1 MRAALVDR
9 PVDDDVQFT
18 VYRPRAVQPERAYRL
33 LAFVHKTD
41 HTPDEPDPIEEV
53 EQRAEA
59 ALGKEAPQYRPRSQD
74 ATSSFHHGEEIV
86 LVPEMDGVTFYPPAR
101 NFRWLRAVHQEEF
114 DLEVDPGRVGTTV
127 TGRLTVFLSSV
138 PIAEVPLKFPVVAD
152 DPAPQAPPDHVES
165 AQLYRRIFPSYSH
178 KDREIVDQVGYYVTS
193 MGDEFMRDV
202 SHLRSGQVWSE
213 ELRSMIRGSDV
224 FALYWSWN
232 SMYSPHVRAEWE
244 YALSLDRPG
253 FVRPVYWVDPRPEAP
268 EQDLPPAS
276 LDRLHFTRV
285 PLVTPQPS
293 PVPPVAPPTLAPA
306 GLTSSPAPSTVAAPS
321 IAPVA
326 EPPDMTPAAAA
337 NPPPPPG
344 PGPGFPAPPAAPP
357 PPTKAPRRRIGLLA
371 AVPAAAAAIALAIA
385 TMSGGGGGGVAKP
398 SPTTEEEFFDEVD
411 SDDFMSD
418 FSDDMEPGE
427 ELRGSIA
434 PGEQATGFIV
444 SGGADVYSLRGTG
457 RRLVIRVFGRY
468 ATGGLD
474 PIVSV
479 RDVAGDEV
487 GFDDDGGRPA
497 TRDSRLE
504 VTLDEGATYAVVVK
518 GYGDTEGDY
527 ELTVT

>member
-1 MRAALVDR
+1 M
-9 PVDDDVQFT
+9 
-18 VYRPRAVQPERAYRL
+18 
-33 LAFVHKTD
+33 
-41 HTPDEPDPIEEV
+41 
-53 EQRAEA
+53 
-59 ALGKEAPQYRPRSQD
+59 
-74 ATSSFHHGEEIV
+74 

-114 DLEVDPGRVGTTV
+114 DLEVEPARVGTTI

-165 AQLYRRIFPSYSH
+165 AHLYRRIFPSYSH
-178 KDREIVDQVGYYVTS
+178 KDREIVDQVGSYVTS

-232 SMYSPHVRAEWE
+232 SMFSPHVRAEWE

-285 PLVTPQPS
+285 PLVAPQPS
-293 PVPPVAPPTLAPA
+293 PVPAIVPPTLAPA
-306 GLTSSPAPSTVAAPS
+306 GTTSSPAPSPVAAPD
-321 IAPVA
+321 IALAASPA
-326 EPPDMTPAAAA
+326 MTPAGAAP
-337 NPPPPPG
+337 PPPPPG
-344 PGPGFPAPPAAPP
+344 PEPGFPAPPAAPP
-357 PPTKAPRRRIGLLA
+357 PPTKAPRGRIGLLA

-385 TMSGGGGGGVAKP
+385 TMSGGGGGQVAGP
-398 SPTTEEEFFDEVD
+398 PPTTEEESFDEPS
-411 SDDFMSD
+411 SDDI
-418 FSDDMEPGE
+418 SDDMEPGE
-427 ELRGSIA
+427 EFRGSIA
-434 PGEQATGFIV
+434 PGEEATGFIF

-457 RRLVIRVFGRY
+457 RRLVIRVFGSY
-468 ATGGLD
+468 PTGGLD
-474 PIVSV
+474 PTVSV
-479 RDVAGDEV
+479 RDDEGDEV
-487 GFDDDGGRPA
+487 GFDDDGGGST
-497 TRDSRLE
+497 TRDARLA
-504 VTLDEGATYAVVVK
+504 VTLDEGATYAVVVE
-518 GYGDTEGDY
+518 GYGGTKGDY